1 MRFTSFSLPN
11 PCYFLS
17 TPSKIKVLPSN
28 AILRI
33 EMDYLYTRPEWL
45 RLKRK
50 LFETKLS
57 RIFQHLNIGRSGQK
71 VGNLRNP
78 ENLGKFFSRF
88 IDPSFRFWPWGK
100 IENSQ
105 IRKVGIIFSRFPR
118 FPTFQSFRF
127 VAFSFFKKLF
137 FHFPK
142 VHKEPFADVLQNRC
156 SWKFARLTGKY
167 LCWSLFLTL

>member
-17 TPSKIKVLPSN
+17 TPSKIKVLTSN

-33 EMDYLYTRPEWL
+33 EKDCLYTRPEWL

-71 VGNLRNP
+71 VGNLGNP
-78 ENLGKFFSRF
+78 ENLGNFFPIF
-88 IDPSFRFWPWGK
+88 IDPSFWFWLWGK
-100 IENSQ
+100 IENSEK
-105 IRKVGIIFSRFPR
+105 RKVGIIFSRFPR

-142 VHKEPFADVLQNRC
+142 VHKEPFADVLQNRR

-167 LCWSLFLTL
+167 LGWSLY

>member
-33 EMDYLYTRPEWL
+33 EKDYLYTRPEWL

-71 VGNLRNP
+71 VGNLGNR

-88 IDPSFRFWPWGK
+88 VDPSFRFWLWGK
-100 IENSQ
+100 IENSE

-118 FPTFQSFRF
+118 FPTFQNFLF
-127 VAFSFFKKLF
+127 VVVVFVFVVVVFFFQKFFFSL
-137 FHFPK
+137 
-142 VHKEPFADVLQNRC
+142 
-156 SWKFARLTGKY
+156 S
-167 LCWSLFLTL
+167 